1 MRNASSIA
9 RNSSSSSPKR
19 LDFAEIDVS
28 KLRSGIYTNLELA
41 RSCARHCFKKDILS
55 GDEVVKMNKILFY
68 MGRNQQ
74 GAAMIAG
81 LDIPDTHPEILAND
95 CDALNY
101 TILCH

>member
-9 RNSSSSSPKR
+9 RNSSSASPKR

-28 KLRSGIYTNLELA
+28 KLRNGTYTDLELA
-41 RSCARHCFKKDILS
+41 RSCAKHCFKKDILRLS
-55 GDEVVKMNKILFY
+55 GDEVVKMNKVLFY
-68 MGRNQQ
+68 LGRNQQ

-95 CDALNY
+95 CDALN
-101 TILCH
+101 